1 MPNPARMTLKILLPF
16 QVLVE
21 RSDVMR
27 VVAETH
33 FGSFGLLPHRLDCV
47 AKITPGILVYETENG
62 GESFVAVDEGAMV
75 KTGMNVLVSVR
86 NAIEGVELSELRE
99 AVKQEFLTLN
109 EQEQSVHAVLAR
121 MESDFV
127 RRIAQLHHE

>member
-1 MPNPARMTLKILLPF
+1 MPAPALMTLKILLPF

-21 RSDVMR
+21 HTDVVR
-27 VVAETH
+27 VVAETQ
-33 FGSFGLLPHRLDCV
+33 FGAFGLLPHRLDCV
-47 AKITPGILVYETENG
+47 ASITPGILVYEREDL

-75 KTGMNVLVSVR
+75 KTGSNVFVSVR
-86 NAIEGVELSELRE
+86 NAIEGVDLGELRE
-99 AVKQEFLTLN
+99 AVRREFLTLN
-109 EQEQSVHAVLAR
+109 EQEQNVHAALAR